1 MDLRKGGITLGE
13 LARDPRAR
21 ALVNREFPGI
31 LNHPLAGMFLGLTLN
46 QAVAKFGG
54 RVPCQTVQRLLKELE
69 EL

>member
-31 LNHPLAGMFLGLTLN
+31 LNHPLAGMFLGLPLN

-54 RVPCQTVQRLLKELE
+54 RVPRQTVQRLLKELE